1 MYLNNQISMLNASDI
16 SLCLVSSNLTST
28 GFLVLQHDFY
38 GKNYSSSILAKRG
51 FCVFASKIINK

>member
-1 MYLNNQISMLNASDI
+1 MLNASDI
-16 SLCLVSSNLTST
+16 NLCLISSNLTST
-28 GFLVLQHDFY
+28 SFLVLQHDFY